1 MKRHP
6 SLGGIFDA
14 VRLTDGPGDDF
25 ARHLAECAHC
35 AESAEWIE
43 GILAAVAQGPLPE
56 PTAEALARAIS
67 IPETAPRPRRRES
80 TRQRWSLARLV
91 PDAFARPAMAGV
103 RGGPTAQ
110 RFLYETEMAHLD
122 LEVAT
127 APGDAERRRLT
138 GQLVIEGSPQSG
150 DVLAVLWRE
159 SYIAARAI
167 GDELG
172 VFVLDDVAP
181 GSYRLEVLSPTTGHS
196 VRVMELAVDG
206 AE

>member
-1 MKRHP
+1 
-6 SLGGIFDA
+6 
-14 VRLTDGPGDDF
+14 
-25 ARHLAECAHC
+25 
-35 AESAEWIE
+35 
-43 GILAAVAQGPLPE
+43 
-56 PTAEALARAIS
+56 
-67 IPETAPRPRRRES
+67 
-80 TRQRWSLARLV
+80 
-91 PDAFARPAMAGV
+91 
-103 RGGPTAQ
+103 
-110 RFLYETEMAHLD
+110 MAHLD